1 MYLIPDIK
9 TIELYLELFEHEN
22 LNNIIIAQTVFENV
36 FFNIYILLMKF
47 YYYYC
52 LTCFYKFL

>member
-22 LNNIIIAQTVFENV
+22 LNNIIISQTVFENV
-36 FFNIYILLMKF
+36 MIHLKYILLLINLLYRKK
-47 YYYYC
+47 YI
-52 LTCFYKFL
+52 KI